1 MPLVGNSKQN
11 KERSIEDFYLQLKKD
26 NNPFWGKVS
35 DSMLELIGLINE
47 LFPQTTIWGLTS
59 HSRLVLQASDKW
71 DSEWFV
77 IIKSLGNEFEFQY
90 LMPHYKSPWE
100 DAFVK
105 GVTRSLSGAK
115 KYLLIAMKESGGWAD
130 NHELQQLLV
139 DNDLL

>member
-11 KERSIEDFYLQLKKD
+11 KERSIEDFYLDLKKEK
-26 NNPFWGKVS
+26 NPFWGSVS
-35 DSMLELIGLINE
+35 DSMLEFIRLINE

-77 IIKSLGNEFEFQY
+77 IIKSLGNEFQFQY

-115 KYLLIAMKESGGWAD
+115 KYLLIAMKESGGWAN